1 MAEEKKKI
9 IQFKNIVKSFEDG
22 QVVLKG
28 VSLDIYENEFVTLL
42 GPSGCGKTTLLRILG
57 GFLQPSEGKV
67 LFDGEDIVSVPP
79 YKREINTV
87 FQKYALFPHMDVY
100 DNIAFGLT
108 LKKEPKDVIEQKVMR
123 MLRLVS
129 LEDYA
134 HRNVTELSGGQQ
146 QRIAIARALVNHPE
160 VLLLDEPLG
169 ALDLKLRKEMQLELK
184 SMQQRLGITFIY
196 VTHDQEEAL
205 NMSSRIVILN
215 AGRIEQIGTPE
226 DVYERPR
233 TLFAADFIGQNNL
246 LRGTVAAV
254 SPEGLAL
261 EVNGVSLP
269 ALPNEVFSPAV
280 GDHAALCLRPQR
292 IRYGREPQH
301 GMALK
306 GIIRSKEYV
315 GGMQHTQIALS
326 DELVLNAVTQSA
338 ELDSFPVG
346 SEVYVGWNQRHAP
359 LVPCASKEAV

>member
-146 QRIAIARALVNHPE
+146 QRIAIARALVNEPS
-160 VLLLDEPLG
+160 VLLLDEIT
-169 ALDLKLRKEMQLELK
+169 ANLDAETEARVL
-184 SMQQRLGITFIY
+184 
-196 VTHDQEEAL
+196 EAL
-205 NMSSRIVILN
+205 RRASE
-215 AGRIEQIGTPE
+215 GRTVLSVSHR
-226 DVYERPR
+226 VYENLGGR
-233 TLFAADFIGQNNL
+233 TI
-246 LRGTVAAV
+246 
-254 SPEGLAL
+254 EI
-261 EVNGVSLP
+261 
-269 ALPNEVFSPAV
+269 
-280 GDHAALCLRPQR
+280 RPQ
-292 IRYGREPQH
+292 P
-301 GMALK
+301 A
-306 GIIRSKEYV
+306 
-315 GGMQHTQIALS
+315 
-326 DELVLNAVTQSA
+326 
-338 ELDSFPVG
+338 
-346 SEVYVGWNQRHAP
+346 
-359 LVPCASKEAV
+359 

>member
-146 QRIAIARALVNHPE
+146 QRIAIARALVNEPS

-169 ALDLKLRKEMQLELK
+169 ALDLQLRRMMQTELK
-184 SMQQRLGITFIY
+184 RLQKKLGITFIY
-196 VTHDQEEAL
+196 ITHDQEEAL
-205 NMSSRIVILN
+205 NMSDRIAVMR
-215 AGRIEQIGTPE
+215 GGQFEQIGTP
-226 DVYERPR
+226 
-233 TLFAADFIGQNNL
+233 A
-246 LRGTVAAV
+246 
-254 SPEGLAL
+254 
-261 EVNGVSLP
+261 
-269 ALPNEVFSPAV
+269 
-280 GDHAALCLRPQR
+280 
-292 IRYGREPQH
+292 
-301 GMALK
+301 
-306 GIIRSKEYV
+306 
-315 GGMQHTQIALS
+315 
-326 DELVLNAVTQSA
+326 
-338 ELDSFPVG
+338 
-346 SEVYVGWNQRHAP
+346 EVYDRP
-359 LVPCASKEAV
+359 KTD

>member
-146 QRIAIARALVNHPE
+146 QRIAIARALCTKQPIILFDEPTSALDPEMVQE
-160 VLLLDEPLG
+160 VLDV
-169 ALDLKLRKEMQLELK
+169 MIELA
-184 SMQQRLGITFIY
+184 QEDITMIC
-196 VTHDQEEAL
+196 VTHEMGFARQVAD
-205 NMSSRIVILN
+205 RVIFMED
-215 AGRIEQIGTPE
+215 GRILEEGTPE
-226 DVYERPR
+226 HFFDNPENPR
-233 TLFAADFIGQNNL
+233 
-246 LRGTVAAV
+246 
-254 SPEGLAL
+254 
-261 EVNGVSLP
+261 
-269 ALPNEVFSPAV
+269 
-280 GDHAALCLRPQR
+280 C
-292 IRYGREPQH
+292 REF
-301 GMALK
+301 L
-306 GIIRSKEYV
+306 SKIL
-315 GGMQHTQIALS
+315 H
-326 DELVLNAVTQSA
+326 
-338 ELDSFPVG
+338 
-346 SEVYVGWNQRHAP
+346 
-359 LVPCASKEAV
+359 